1 MRQSNAIDLK
11 VTIVEPYTKT
21 EPIKFRRY
29 TIDES
34 KEVDNRIDMII
45 GPDFEELE
53 LGVTTTDV
61 IYGQWYWI
69 VDSFHHLTLFAY
81 IGDCSYE
88 ESKER
93 YEEFLKRIPIAAMA
107 VVKGDRAFLL
117 EHEQLLSST
126 IFVRFVSIHPEFNK
140 TVPLARVS
148 DLYNR

>member
-1 MRQSNAIDLK
+1 M
-11 VTIVEPYTKT
+11 
-21 EPIKFRRY
+21 
-29 TIDES
+29 
-34 KEVDNRIDMII
+34 
-45 GPDFEELE
+45 
-53 LGVTTTDV
+53 
-61 IYGQWYWI
+61 
-69 VDSFHHLTLFAY
+69 FAY
-81 IGDCSYE
+81 VGDCSYE